1 MSSNLI
7 PFIISN
13 EDNNILNYIL
23 YVLKKKFTQDEINL
37 LINEINLFFE
47 KAVENR
53 CSIIYKYESPYTIIG
68 NNFTSENNLF
78 KYANIIPNIF
88 RQCWVSKNINL
99 IPNICPLFFYVSE
112 LLIFIPKI
120 IEYKY
125 IKSFFYFGFP
135 NIIDNI
141 LKNPDINFIKVL
153 SDNIKTKQKYQNYSS
168 KYYIKKYITDF
179 YTDKSLLIQ
188 FISLF
193 NYMNL
198 VSNNYGSGR
207 TLNNYYLPW
216 FCTTSCECLSAS
228 ISETTI
234 NNNQGRDNILTT
246 LDFLNIQKL
255 YLNAYMYKFTLI
267 LKISQEVFQDIIHQI
282 EYYLNNKEYCLKEYM
297 SIKNLPVLAHY
308 YNNYLN
314 NIKDL
319 NSR

>member
-168 KYYIKKYITDF
+168 KYYIR
-179 YTDKSLLIQ
+179 
-188 FISLF
+188 FIL
-193 NYMNL
+193 
-198 VSNNYGSGR
+198 
-207 TLNNYYLPW
+207 
-216 FCTTSCECLSAS
+216 C
-228 ISETTI
+228 
-234 NNNQGRDNILTT
+234 
-246 LDFLNIQKL
+246 
-255 YLNAYMYKFTLI
+255 
-267 LKISQEVFQDIIHQI
+267 
-282 EYYLNNKEYCLKEYM
+282 
-297 SIKNLPVLAHY
+297 
-308 YNNYLN
+308 
-314 NIKDL
+314 
-319 NSR
+319 